1 MESLNHG
8 RALFR
13 AYPIT
18 YNRDFQMIICIA
30 ERRTWKRE
38 RETIKESESSYLK
51 VAPLLRRAD
60 DIDKLACIL
69 VVCQADS
76 PKPQI
81 TKDFSPMMLQI
92 PLNIAYKKLQ
102 WTQKN
107 CLTFASLVEQNG
119 LKNFFCNGSSCIICR
134 KHYNK
139 WKGHIDTHIIS
150 NR

>member
-1 MESLNHG
+1 MLKGEH
-8 RALFR
+8 
-13 AYPIT
+13 
-18 YNRDFQMIICIA
+18 
-30 ERRTWKRE
+30 EKE

-102 WTQKN
+102 
-107 CLTFASLVEQNG
+107 
-119 LKNFFCNGSSCIICR
+119 
-134 KHYNK
+134 
-139 WKGHIDTHIIS
+139 
-150 NR
+150 